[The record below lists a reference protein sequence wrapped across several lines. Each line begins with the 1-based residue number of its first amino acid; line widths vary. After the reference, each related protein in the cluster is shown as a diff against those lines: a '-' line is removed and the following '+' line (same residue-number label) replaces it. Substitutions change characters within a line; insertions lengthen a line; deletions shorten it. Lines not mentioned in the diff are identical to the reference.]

1 MALWKIDEE
10 EGEGIGAGGVK
21 SVYLCMCCL
30 LPLQNADWVNNRH
43 LERDSFAKG
52 FFFLHV
58 AEARPQCLLA
68 ASLNKKKT
76 KSYINRYQ
84 QQLLC

>member
-1 MALWKIDEE
+1 MAPWKIDEE

-21 SVYLCMCCL
+21 SVHLCMCCL

-52 FFFLHV
+52 FSFFFYMWL
-58 AEARPQCLLA
+58 RLD
-68 ASLNKKKT
+68 LNV
-76 KSYINRYQ
+76 Y
-84 QQLLC
+84 